1 MSDPVRSAYAAAL
14 AMLARRE
21 LSEAQVRERLA
32 RREHEKPAIEQA
44 VERLKAAGALD
55 DRRVAL
61 AAARTE
67 AHVRSRGRARVV
79 QRVRALGIDPDLAS
93 EAVDEVFA
101 AIDEDALLE
110 RALARRLRG
119 PAARVT
125 DPAHFRRLFQQL
137 IRQGFAPSAVTRA
150 LRTRSKGV
158 KDDADQ

>member
-32 RREHEKPAIEQA
+32 RREHEPTAIDGA
-44 VERLKAAGALD
+44 VERLKAAGAVD

-67 AHVRSRGRARVV
+67 AQIRSRGRARVV
-79 QRVRALGIDPDLAS
+79 QRVRALGIDPGLAAQ
-93 EAVDEVFA
+93 AVDEVFA
-101 AIDEDALLE
+101 AVDENALLE

-119 PAARVT
+119 PAARIT
-125 DPAHFRRLFQQL
+125 DPSHYRRLYQQL
-137 IRQGFAPSAVTRA
+137 VRQGFSPSAVSRA
-150 LRTRSKGV
+150 LRARARSG
-158 KDDADQ
+158 AEPEQE